1 MHTIMCLLN
10 RGESGLEIVLT
21 VCAENIERLNIKP
34 RGFLGSMT
42 LLYMIGLIAF
52 SITYDICF
60 LE

>member
-1 MHTIMCLLN
+1 MHTIMYLLN

-42 LLYMIGLIAF
+42 LLYMIGLIAYVNN
-52 SITYDICF
+52 I
-60 LE
+60 